1 MSTLA
6 SAPIAYGLPVAAPT
20 PEEAAA
26 VDRDG
31 YVILRGVIGAAWRA
45 TLAARLDELVAAE
58 GDRAGL
64 EVHQEGG
71 TDRLANL
78 VDKGTVFDGLWTHPR
93 LLGLVHHV
101 LGREYSLSSLNTR
114 EPKPGQGH
122 QGLHADWGELKPGE
136 PFHVANSLWV
146 LDGMDAGNGA
156 TRLVPGS
163 HRITGGIADPHP
175 DQILAIAEPGDVLF
189 MNAHTRHGGTV
200 NTNGRRRRVIH
211 AYFTGAEHPQQTAFP
226 KLVSAATRARLSPEQ
241 RALLRLPG

>member
-6 SAPIAYGLPVAAPT
+6 AANIAHGLPVAAPT
-20 PEEAAA
+20 PDEAAS

-31 YVILRGVIGAAWRA
+31 YVLLRGVIGATWRA
-45 TLAARLDELVAAE
+45 ELAARLDELVAAE

-64 EVHQEGG
+64 EAHREGG

-101 LGREYSLSSLNTR
+101 LGREFNLSSLNAR

-122 QGLHADWGELKPGE
+122 QALHADWGDLKAGE
-136 PFHVANSLWV
+136 RFHVANSLWV

-163 HRITGGIADPHP
+163 HRTIGGIPDPHP
-175 DQILAIAEPGDVLF
+175 EQILATAEPGDVLF

-200 NTNGRRRRVIH
+200 NASGRRRRVIH
-211 AYFTGAEHPQQTAFP
+211 AYFTGAEHPQQTDFP
-226 KLVSAATRARLSPEQ
+226 KVVSAETRGPPSPRP
-241 RALLRLPG
+241 RAQDSKTE